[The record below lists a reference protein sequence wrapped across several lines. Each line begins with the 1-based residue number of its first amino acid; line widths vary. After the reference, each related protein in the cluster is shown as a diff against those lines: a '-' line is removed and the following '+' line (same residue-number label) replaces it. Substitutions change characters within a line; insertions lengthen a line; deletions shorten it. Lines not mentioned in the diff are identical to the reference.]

1 MNVLEEQFQLGE
13 ALRLARMTA
22 YERPFWARDLVVAG
36 VDEAGRGPLAGPVVA
51 AAVVFEPERLVRDV
65 NDSKQLT
72 PEKRAELFQQIT
84 ERALDWAVGMANPDE
99 IDRLNILRA
108 SHLAMRRALDKLR
121 FVPVHVFVDGLPVSQ
136 LPVPHTA
143 IVKGDQR
150 CYSVAAASIV
160 AKVVRDEIM
169 RELDDLYPGYG
180 FAQHKGYPTEDHV
193 RAIHRLGLSPVHR
206 RSFRVRSL
214 RDSGARL

>member
-1 MNVLEEQFQLGE
+1 MSAPQPLLEPEE
-13 ALRLARMTA
+13 ARRLLEMTA
-22 YERPFWARDLVVAG
+22 YERPFWARGLLVAG

-51 AAVVFEPERLVRDV
+51 AAVVFEPDRLLADV
-65 NDSKQLT
+65 NDSKQLS
-72 PEKRAELFQQIT
+72 PEKRAGLFERIT
-84 ERALDWAVGMANPDE
+84 ELAFDWAVGMASPEE

-108 SHLAMRRALDKLR
+108 SDLAMRRALDKLR
-121 FVPVHVFVDGLPVSQ
+121 NLPVHAFVDGLPVSQ

-160 AKVVRDEIM
+160 AKVVRDDIM

-180 FAQHKGYPTEDHV
+180 FARHKGYPTEDHV

-214 RDSGARL
+214 RVERTQP